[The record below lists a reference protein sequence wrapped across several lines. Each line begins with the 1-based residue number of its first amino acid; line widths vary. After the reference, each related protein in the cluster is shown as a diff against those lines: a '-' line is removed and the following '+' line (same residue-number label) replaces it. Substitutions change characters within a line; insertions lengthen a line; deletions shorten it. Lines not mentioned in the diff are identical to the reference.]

1 MANTHLLKTHV
12 EPHVRQWLSEQY
24 SQMFSREFLQL
35 AGCCGFHEFDAVS
48 ADKRIVCGIKS
59 SSGLTS
65 GGKNPAGKIA
75 SAYEELYFLAG
86 VDADQ
91 RFLVLTDEGFYRLLS
106 KKMREKLS
114 RDIRLLYCPLTEE
127 LAQLVKVVHSEAS
140 NEIDRG
146 KPSGRSK
153 EQC

>member
-12 EPHVRQWLSEQY
+12 EPHVRRWLSEEY
-24 SQMFSREFLQL
+24 SQAFSREFLQL

-48 ADKRIVCGIKS
+48 ADKRVVCGIKS
-59 SSGLTS
+59 SSGTTS
-65 GGKNPAGKIA
+65 GGKNPSGKIS

-114 RDIRLLYCPLTEE
+114 REIRLLYCPLTEE
-127 LAQLVKVVHSEAS
+127 LAELVKRVHSDAS
-140 NEIDRG
+140 SEIDRG
-146 KPSGRSK
+146 KPSARAK
-153 EQC
+153 DQM